1 MDFLET
7 IIHEKKQEVQATP
20 LEKVQPLRKTDSFYQ
35 QVKAHPEKMHIIGE
49 VKRASPSKGA
59 INLAVNVIE
68 QAQAYEQADVTAI
81 SVLTDEVFFKGSIED
96 LRTVASQVAI
106 PVLCKDFIIDEKQL
120 IRARN
125 AGATMVLLIVSALSK
140 QKLAELYTKAV
151 ALELEVLVE
160 VHDEQELA
168 IAEGLSAQLIGVNN
182 RNLKTFDVSIEVSQQ
197 LGKKQTRDAVYIS
210 ESGFSTGQQVALVKE
225 NYQVVL
231 VGEGLMRENDPKAKV
246 KELQVLR

>member
-7 IIHEKKQEVQATP
+7 IIHEKKQEVQAMP

-68 QAQAYEQADVTAI
+68 QAQAYEQAGVTAI

-151 ALELEVLVE
+151 VLELEVLVE

-168 IAEGLSAQLIGVNN
+168 IAEKLSAQLIGVNN

-225 NYQVVL
+225 NYQAVL
-231 VGEGLMRENDPKAKV
+231 VGEGLMRENDPKTKV

>member
-7 IIHEKKQEVQATP
+7 IIHEKKQEVRAMP

-68 QAQAYEQADVTAI
+68 QAQAYEQAGVTAI

-96 LRTVASQVAI
+96 LRTVASQVTI

-225 NYQVVL
+225 NYQAVL

>member
-1 MDFLET
+1 MDFLER
-7 IIHEKKQEVQATP
+7 ILQEKKQEVKAMP
-20 LEKVQPLRKTDSFYQ
+20 LEKLKPLRKTYSFYQ
-35 QVKAHPEKMHIIGE
+35 QVRAHPEKMQIIGE

-59 INLAVNVIE
+59 INLSVNVIE
-68 QAQAYEQADVTAI
+68 QAKAYEQAGVTAI

-96 LRTVASQVAI
+96 LRTVASQVGI

-140 QKLAELYTKAV
+140 QKLAELYQQAI
-151 ALELEVLVE
+151 ALGLEVLVE
-160 VHDEQELA
+160 VHDEQELGV
-168 IAEGLSAQLIGVNN
+168 AESLAAQLIGVNN

-197 LGKKQTRDAVYIS
+197 LGKKQTTEAVYIS
-210 ESGFSTGQQVALVKE
+210 ESGFSTSQEVALVKE
-225 NYQVVL
+225 NYQAVL
-231 VGEGLMRENDPKAKV
+231 VGEGLMRDDDPKTKV

>member
-7 IIHEKKQEVQATP
+7 IIHEKKQEVQAML
-20 LEKVQPLRKTDSFYQ
+20 LEKIQPLRKTDSFYQ

-68 QAQAYEQADVTAI
+68 QAQAYEQAGVTAI

-168 IAEGLSAQLIGVNN
+168 IAEKLSAQLIGVNN

-225 NYQVVL
+225 NYQAVL